1 MLNDIVKAMYLTLYY
16 TITEIIIPA
25 VVFCILITPL
35 LYIITKITQNIGVF
49 K

>member
-1 MLNDIVKAMYLTLYY
+1 MLNDIGLAMYLTLYY
-16 TITEIIIPA
+16 TWTEIIIPA